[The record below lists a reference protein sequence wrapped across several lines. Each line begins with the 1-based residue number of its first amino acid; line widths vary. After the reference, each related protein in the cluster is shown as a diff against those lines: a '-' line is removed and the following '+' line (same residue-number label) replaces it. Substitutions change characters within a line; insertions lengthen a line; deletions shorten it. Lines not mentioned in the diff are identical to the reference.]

1 MPIPKPKK
9 GELNDT
15 FIQRCMSDEV
25 MKEEYSQE
33 QRLAVC
39 QATYESEKLAVIKK
53 ISFDYDGVLTT
64 KKGQELLQELN
75 KTNDVYVISAS
86 HHSTTIRLKAKELGI
101 NPSHIFVLKSNKQ
114 KIEKIKELKIDTH
127 YDSNPNVVNELG
139 NIGKLF
145 KNE

>member
-15 FIQRCMSDEV
+15 FIQRCMSDEK
-25 MKEEYSQE
+25 MKVEYDQE

-39 QATYESEKLAVIKK
+39 QATYESEKLAITKK

-64 KKGQELLQELN
+64 KKGFELAKELN
-75 KTNDVYVISAS
+75 KTNDVYIISAT
-86 HHSTTIRLKAKELGI
+86 HNNTTLRLKAKELGI
-101 NPSHIFVLKSNKQ
+101 NTSHIFILKSSKQ

-127 YDSNPNVVNELG
+127 YDNNPNVVSELG
-139 NIGKLF
+139 SIGKLF
-145 KNE
+145 E

>member
-15 FIQRCMSDEV
+15 FIKRCMSDEV

-39 QATYESEKLAVIKK
+39 QANYESEKLAIIKK

-64 KKGQELLQELN
+64 KKGFDLAQELN
-75 KTNDVYVISAS
+75 KTNNVYIVSAT
-86 HHSTTIRLKAKELGI
+86 HHNTTLRLKAKELGI
-101 NPSHIFVLKSNKQ
+101 NPSHIFILKSSKQ

-127 YDSNPNVVNELG
+127 YDNNPNVVSELG